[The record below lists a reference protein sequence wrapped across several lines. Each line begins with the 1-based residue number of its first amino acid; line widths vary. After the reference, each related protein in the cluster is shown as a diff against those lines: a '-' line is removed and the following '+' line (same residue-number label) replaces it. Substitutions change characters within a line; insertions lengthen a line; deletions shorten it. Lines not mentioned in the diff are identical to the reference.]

1 MGKEVI
7 SLNKQAIIVGAG
19 PCGLSAAIELE
30 NVGITCTI
38 IERGNIVDAIYRYP
52 THQTFFSSAN
62 LLEIG
67 DVPFICKELK
77 PRRQDALVYYREVVT
92 RKGLDVKPFET
103 VERVE
108 KSDGKFLVTSRHER
122 HGVSVR
128 EADYVILA
136 TGYYGRPRKLDV
148 PGEELPHVSHYFEE
162 AHPYY
167 RQHVTVIGGKNS
179 AVDAAIELEKAGAY
193 VTVLYR
199 GSEYSPSVKPWVLPT
214 FDSLVR
220 HEKVRMEFNA
230 TIERIDLDEVV
241 YRQNGE
247 EKRVHTDHVLAM
259 TGYQP
264 DHNLFAEA
272 GIEIDEDTGV
282 PSFDEETY
290 ETNVENLFIAG
301 VVAAGNDANKIFIEN
316 GRFHGRAIAQA
327 LTDRVRI

>member
-30 NVGITCTI
+30 KVGITCTI
-38 IERGNIVDAIYRYP
+38 LERGNIVDAIYRYP

-199 GSEYSPSVKPWVLPT
+199 GAEYSPSVKPWVLPT

>member
-38 IERGNIVDAIYRYP
+38 LERGNIVDAIYRYP

>member
-199 GSEYSPSVKPWVLPT
+199 GAEYSPSVKPWVLPT